1 LLRYRTE
8 IVVPADRFLS
18 LQLPPGFPEGPAAV
32 TVHVHYEPADAESGA
47 ADDRPADD
55 DPDREDIEWWDEFEE
70 EPEPEA

>member
-32 TVHVHYEPADAESGA
+32 TVHVHLEPADPEAGRPDDA
-47 ADDRPADD
+47 APDD
-55 DPDREDIEWWDEFEE
+55 DPDHEDIEWWDEFEDD
-70 EPEPEA
+70 PEPDA